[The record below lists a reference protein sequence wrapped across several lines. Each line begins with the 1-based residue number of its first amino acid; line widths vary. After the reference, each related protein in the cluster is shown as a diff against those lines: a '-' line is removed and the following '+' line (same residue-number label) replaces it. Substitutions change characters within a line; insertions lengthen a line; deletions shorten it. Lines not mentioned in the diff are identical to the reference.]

1 MLSADPEFLDEEQPT
16 GSLLIILHANA
27 STEAATLPTSA
38 YVL

>member
-1 MLSADPEFLDEEQPT
+1 MLSAGLGIFDEEQPT

-27 STEAATLPTSA
+27 STEAVTLPTSA